1 MRRLAPAALQL
12 AYLLVEC
19 RDLLVELA
27 QHLGLGVGL
36 VGSRGSDA
44 LLGLNRGRSGGHG
57 HAAALRERGLALA
70 FALLGTHA
78 PRLLGGVALA
88 LERRDLVAQPLKLG
102 TLLAQFGAE
111 NAQALVTGP
120 DFIVLLHTV
129 GMPDQADATLV
140 NRRFLGQTSFLIT
153 AMVDDL
159 WHNARRRGRGC
170 QMPVGD
176 FRPGLAH
183 LVHLLAAHGVG
194 ALPLP
199 AVHLHWPLA
208 GPILGAKPLGLGL
221 LHGPALAVL
230 EVVQLLP
237 PRGLGRLPLRRA
249 DGHTVPVFV
258 LAEVEALARLVLGFL
273 HETVCF
279 KVERGHQYMRVWVAA
294 MGAVVDR
301 PVAGLRGEQGAE
313 VPHAGAAPVL
323 VELDRQREFVAFR
336 DERLAAAALD
346 PDALGLVPE
355 LAAAHG
361 RDAGGKGKAL
371 VQDAFLSGVVADLAR
386 ALLYECLA

>member
-1 MRRLAPAALQL
+1 M
-12 AYLLVEC
+12 
-19 RDLLVELA
+19 
-27 QHLGLGVGL
+27 
-36 VGSRGSDA
+36 
-44 LLGLNRGRSGGHG
+44 
-57 HAAALRERGLALA
+57 
-70 FALLGTHA
+70 
-78 PRLLGGVALA
+78 
-88 LERRDLVAQPLKLG
+88 
-102 TLLAQFGAE
+102 
-111 NAQALVTGP
+111 
-120 DFIVLLHTV
+120 
-129 GMPDQADATLV
+129 
-140 NRRFLGQTSFLIT
+140 
-153 AMVDDL
+153 
-159 WHNARRRGRGC
+159 
-170 QMPVGD
+170 
-176 FRPGLAH
+176 
-183 LVHLLAAHGVG
+183 
-194 ALPLP
+194 
-199 AVHLHWPLA
+199 
-208 GPILGAKPLGLGL
+208 
-221 LHGPALAVL
+221 
-230 EVVQLLP
+230 
-237 PRGLGRLPLRRA
+237 
-249 DGHTVPVFV
+249 FV

-294 MGAVVDR
+294 LGAVVDR